1 MKKVSIIGLGLIGGS
16 LGMAIREKG
25 LAEKVVG
32 IPRRKETIEEAK
44 GKGAIDEGTI
54 ELPVGVKDADLTFIA
69 TPISAIIPTLKTIA
83 PYLKP
88 GAIVT
93 DVGSTKSLIVKEA
106 QKFIPKG
113 VSFIGGHPMAGLEV
127 TGMAAAKVDLF
138 DGAAYFLTPT
148 KKVAPKALEI
158 LKSFLENLKVRIF
171 ILPPEEHDKI
181 VAGISHLPLV
191 LAISLINTIAD
202 LKEKEEMLKV
212 AAGGFKD
219 TTRIAAGSP
228 IMGRDIFLTNKK
240 AVLKMLKKFKESFKK
255 LEALIKESDSEKLMA
270 ELEKARSIREGLS

>member
-1 MKKVSIIGLGLIGGS
+1 
-16 LGMAIREKG
+16 
-25 LAEKVVG
+25 VG

-158 LKSFLENLKVRIF
+158 LKSFLEKLKVRIF